1 MVGIRLMII
10 MAVVGGLI
18 AYLADKMGSRIGK
31 KKMSVFG
38 LRPKHTAL
46 LLTVASGIV
55 ISVLSIVTVTISSE
69 SARTALFGMEKIQAE
84 LKALNK
90 EKETATLALE
100 EAKGNVKTQNEI
112 IELLDK
118 DIKKSTEAKKQ
129 AEAQL
134 HGVQG
139 KYALAKMEVKSLSD
153 AKANLANEVKELE
166 ATTERLRQGIVNM
179 REGQVYYRA
188 GEVVYAAV
196 LRGGMTAEENR
207 DQVLWL
213 LQNANESALQRLGEL
228 KPEKPV
234 QVIWVSQEMVNEV
247 MTLLSKS
254 DENYLCRLRTHAN
267 IIVGELVACEMELIP
282 NKLVYKDDE
291 EICSAEYNL
300 AEHPMPAD
308 AVVMAF
314 LTKVNH
320 NAVAKGVLPDPVT
333 GKVGTL
339 DAETM
344 VMTSNAIKNAT
355 GAFKITAYAKGDV
368 YTAGPVRIS
377 MKVKAVNSK

>member
-18 AYLADKMGSRIGK
+18 AYLADKMGSKIGK

-46 LLTVASGIV
+46 LLTVASGIM
-55 ISVLSIVTVTISSE
+55 ISFLSILTVTISSE

-84 LKALNK
+84 LKALNA
-90 EKETATLALE
+90 EKETAALALE
-100 EAKGNVKTQNEI
+100 EAKSNVRAQNEI

-129 AEAQL
+129 MEAQL
-134 HGVQG
+134 QGMQG
-139 KYALAKMEVKSLSD
+139 KYALARMEVKSLSD
-153 AKANLANEVKELE
+153 AKASLANDVKDLE

-196 LRGGMTAEENR
+196 LRGGMTAEENK

-234 QVIWVSQEMVNEV
+234 QVIWVSQEMVDEV

-254 DENYLCRLRTHAN
+254 NDNYLCRLRTHAN
-267 IIVGELVACEMELIP
+267 IIVGELVACEMEMVP
-282 NKLVYKDDE
+282 NKLIYEDGV
-291 EICSAEYNL
+291 EICSAEYDL
-300 AEHPMPAD
+300 AAHPMPAD
-308 AVVMAF
+308 AVVMSF
-314 LTKVNH
+314 LANVNH
-320 NAVAKGVLPDPVT
+320 SAVAKGVLPDPVT

-344 VMTSNAIKNAT
+344 VMTSNAIKNAN

-368 YTAGPVRIS
+368 FTAGPVRIS
-377 MKVKAVNSK
+377 MKVKAVNGK

>member
-18 AYLADKMGSRIGK
+18 AYLADKMGSKIGK

-46 LLTVASGIV
+46 LLTVASGVV
-55 ISVLSIVTVTISSE
+55 ISFLSILTVTISSQ

-84 LKALNK
+84 LAVLNK
-90 EKETATLALE
+90 EKETATKALE

-153 AKANLANEVKELE
+153 AKANLANEVKDLE

-196 LRGGMTAEENR
+196 LRGGMSDEENR
-207 DQVLWL
+207 EQVLWL

-234 QVIWVSQEMVNEV
+234 QVIWVSQEMVDEV

-254 DENYLCRLRTHAN
+254 NENYLCRLRTHAN
-267 IIVGELVACEMELIP
+267 IIVGELVACEMELVP
-282 NKLVYKDDE
+282 NKLIYEDGE

-300 AEHPMPAD
+300 VEHPMPAD

-314 LTKVNH
+314 LANVNH
-320 NAVAKGVLPDPVT
+320 SAVTKGVLSDPVT

-368 YTAGPVRIS
+368 FTAGPVRIS
-377 MKVKAVNSK
+377 MKVKAVNNK

>member
-18 AYLADKMGSRIGK
+18 AYLADKMGSKIGK

-46 LLTVASGIV
+46 LLTVASGVV
-55 ISVLSIVTVTISSE
+55 ISFLSILTVTISSQ

-84 LKALNK
+84 LAALNK
-90 EKETATLALE
+90 EKETATKALE

-153 AKANLANEVKELE
+153 AKANLANEVKDLE
-166 ATTERLRQGIVNM
+166 ATTERLRQGIINM

-234 QVIWVSQEMVNEV
+234 QVIWVSQEMVDEV

-254 DENYLCRLRTHAN
+254 NENYLCRLRTHAN

-282 NKLVYKDDE
+282 NKLVYEDDE